1 MDKLWKET
9 FKQRAILVFV
19 LLLVFLGI
27 VMLRQLWLQCFND
40 SFYKYEARKK
50 QSYLKQVVG
59 VKRGLRGDILDRNH
73 QALATSSDRRSI
85 NSHPYQIKDPA
96 LVSTWLA
103 PILKMDQ
110 GKLYSILSSDET
122 FVNLKYKAP
131 DEMCDAVKK
140 LYREKQPED
149 DPDDETKNPLYGIE
163 VVRENS
169 GHRFYPK
176 GRLASHI
183 LGIVNRDEE
192 GVEGTELL
200 FDRELAPQ
208 TYNLDEEMDV
218 AGNTIPGAPSAAA
231 KKNKEFD
238 EASLN
243 GSSIV
248 LTIDE
253 RIQFIVEEELRK
265 TVAQFNAFGGSI
277 VVLDAKN
284 ADILAMATY
293 PDFDP
298 ATYYKFPQERW
309 RNRAVCDVYEPGS
322 IFKVLS
328 AGVAINNG
336 YRASSQ
342 FYCPGRL
349 YIEGDVVNNADDGL
363 YSKGYETIS
372 DIVAYSFNTGTAS
385 FALELGKKKMGEG
398 LDKFGIG
405 HVTGTEVL
413 GESCGLFDNWEDW
426 GRFRLANISFGQG
439 VAITPL
445 QLASAVQAIANDGVR
460 MKPHLVK
467 EILTPDGKVVHEY
480 IRKEADEDRNG
491 AYKEVIHSLKPE
503 VLSKPMT
510 KSGAREMREVMAG
523 VISHGTG
530 SRARVPGYK
539 VGGKTGTAQVAGEH
553 GYMEGQYIAG
563 FVGIAPIDNPEVVVV
578 VKIERPGPI
587 YYGGLVAA
595 PVFNKVCTKILPVL
609 GVPPTPGYK
618 QLNPET
624 GL

>member
-9 FKQRAILVFV
+9 FKQRAIIVFV
-19 LLLVFLGI
+19 LLLVFLSV

-40 SFYKYEARKK
+40 SFYKYEAQKK
-50 QSYLKQVVG
+50 QSELQQVVG
-59 VKRGLRGDILDRNH
+59 IRRGLRGDILDRNH

-96 LVSTWLA
+96 RVSDWLA

-110 GKLYSILSSDET
+110 SKLYSILKSGDN

-131 DEMCDAVKK
+131 DEMCDAVLKLKK
-140 LYREKQPED
+140 SLQPKGE
-149 DPDDETKNPLYGIE
+149 DDETKNPLYGIE
-163 VVRENS
+163 VARENS

-176 GRLASHI
+176 GRLASHL

-192 GVEGTELL
+192 GVEGTEL
-200 FDRELAPQ
+200 FFERELAPKARNQ
-208 TYNLDEEMDV
+208 AEEMDV
-218 AGNTIPGAPSAAA
+218 AGNAIPGAPSAD

-238 EASLN
+238 ERTLN

-248 LTIDE
+248 LTVDE
-253 RIQFIVEEELRK
+253 RIQFIVEEELKK
-265 TVAQFNAFGGSI
+265 TVEAFHAFGGSV

-349 YIEGDVVNNADDGL
+349 YIEGDVVHNADDGL
-363 YSKGYETIS
+363 YSKGYETIA

-405 HVTGTEVL
+405 HITGTEVL
-413 GESCGLFDNWEDW
+413 GESCGLFDDWKDW

-467 EILTPDGKVVHEY
+467 EIITPEGKAVYEY
-480 IRKEADEDRNG
+480 MRKEPDEDKSG
-491 AYKEVIHSLKPE
+491 SYKEVIHSLKPE

-553 GYMEGQYIAG
+553 GYMEQQYIAG
-563 FVGIAPIDNPEVVVV
+563 FVGIAPIDDPEVVVV
-578 VKIERPGPI
+578 IKIEKPWPI

-595 PVFNKVCTKILPVL
+595 PVFNKICTKILPVL

>member
-1 MDKLWKET
+1 M
-9 FKQRAILVFV
+9 

-27 VMLRQLWLQCFND
+27 VMLRQLWLQCLND
-40 SFYKYEARKK
+40 HFYKYEAQKK
-50 QSYLKQVVG
+50 QSQLKQVIG
-59 VKRGLRGDILDRNH
+59 SRRGLRGDILDRNH
-73 QALATSSDRRSI
+73 QTLATSSDRRSI

-96 LVSTWLA
+96 QVSSYLA
-103 PILKMDQ
+103 PLLKMERSQ
-110 GKLYSILSSDET
+110 LYSILSSGDT

-131 DEMCDAVKK
+131 DEMCDAVVK
-140 LYREKQPED
+140 LKADLQPED
-149 DPDDETKNPLYGIE
+149 EPIDETKNPLYGIE
-163 VVRENS
+163 VAKESS

-192 GVEGTELL
+192 GVEGTEL
-200 FDRELAPQ
+200 FFNRELTPQ
-208 TYNLDEEMDV
+208 TDNSTEVMDV
-218 AGNTIPGAPSAAA
+218 LGNAIPGVPSATI
-231 KKNKEFD
+231 KKDKKFE
-238 EASLN
+238 ESSLN

-253 RIQFIVEEELRK
+253 RIQFVVEEELRK
-265 TVAQFNAFGGSI
+265 TVAQFHAFGGSV

-328 AGVAINNG
+328 ASVAINNG
-336 YRASSQ
+336 YHAGSQ

-349 YIEGDVVNNADDGL
+349 YIDGDVVNNADDGL
-363 YSKGYETIS
+363 YSKGYETIA

-413 GESCGLFDNWEDW
+413 GESSGLFDNWQDW
-426 GRFRLANISFGQG
+426 GRFRLVNISFGQG

-445 QLASAVQAIANDGVR
+445 QLASAVQAIANDGIR

-467 EILTPDGKVVHEY
+467 EIITPEGRVVHEY
-480 IRKEADEDRNG
+480 IRKEADEDKKG

-503 VLSKPMT
+503 VLSQPIS
-510 KSGAREMREVMAG
+510 KSGAGEMREVMAG

-530 SRARVPGYK
+530 SRARVAGYR

-553 GYMEGQYIAG
+553 GYMDQKYIAG

-578 VKIERPGPI
+578 VKIEKPWPV

-595 PVFNKVCTKILPVL
+595 PVFNKICSKILPVL

>member
-9 FKQRAILVFV
+9 FKQRAIIVFV
-19 LLLVFLGI
+19 LLLVFLSV

-40 SFYKYEARKK
+40 SFYKYEAQKK
-50 QSYLKQVVG
+50 QSELQQVVG
-59 VKRGLRGDILDRNH
+59 IRRGLRGDILDRNH

-96 LVSTWLA
+96 RVSDWLA

-110 GKLYSILSSDET
+110 SKLYSILKSGDN

-131 DEMCDAVKK
+131 DEMCDAVLKLKK
-140 LYREKQPED
+140 SLQPKGE
-149 DPDDETKNPLYGIE
+149 DDETKNPLYGIE
-163 VVRENS
+163 VARENS

-176 GRLASHI
+176 GRLASHL

-192 GVEGTELL
+192 GVEGTEL
-200 FDRELAPQ
+200 FFERELAPKARNQ
-208 TYNLDEEMDV
+208 AEEMDV
-218 AGNTIPGAPSAAA
+218 AGNAIPGAPSAD

-238 EASLN
+238 ERTLN

-248 LTIDE
+248 LTVDE
-253 RIQFIVEEELRK
+253 RIQFIVEEELKK
-265 TVAQFNAFGGSI
+265 TVEAFHAFGGSV

-349 YIEGDVVNNADDGL
+349 YIEGDVVHNADDGL
-363 YSKGYETIS
+363 YSKGYETIA

-405 HVTGTEVL
+405 HITGTEVL
-413 GESCGLFDNWEDW
+413 GESCGLFDDWKDW

-467 EILTPDGKVVHEY
+467 EIITPEGKAVYEY
-480 IRKEADEDRNG
+480 MRKEPDEDKSG
-491 AYKEVIHSLKPE
+491 SYKEVIHSLKPE

-510 KSGAREMREVMAG
+510 KSGAGEMREVMAG

-553 GYMEGQYIAG
+553 GYMEQQYIAG
-563 FVGIAPIDNPEVVVV
+563 FVGIAPIDDPEVVVV
-578 VKIERPGPI
+578 IKIEKPWPI

-595 PVFNKVCTKILPVL
+595 PVFNKICTKILPVL

>member
-1 MDKLWKET
+1 M
-9 FKQRAILVFV
+9 
-19 LLLVFLGI
+19 
-27 VMLRQLWLQCFND
+27 
-40 SFYKYEARKK
+40 
-50 QSYLKQVVG
+50 
-59 VKRGLRGDILDRNH
+59 
-73 QALATSSDRRSI
+73 
-85 NSHPYQIKDPA
+85 
-96 LVSTWLA
+96 
-103 PILKMDQ
+103 
-110 GKLYSILSSDET
+110 
-122 FVNLKYKAP
+122 
-131 DEMCDAVKK
+131 
-140 LYREKQPED
+140 
-149 DPDDETKNPLYGIE
+149 
-163 VVRENS
+163 VR
-169 GHRFYPK
+169 
-176 GRLASHI
+176 
-183 LGIVNRDEE
+183 
-192 GVEGTELL
+192 
-200 FDRELAPQ
+200 
-208 TYNLDEEMDV
+208 
-218 AGNTIPGAPSAAA
+218 TIP
-231 KKNKEFD
+231 
-238 EASLN
+238 
-243 GSSIV
+243 
-248 LTIDE
+248 
-253 RIQFIVEEELRK
+253 
-265 TVAQFNAFGGSI
+265 
-277 VVLDAKN
+277 
-284 ADILAMATY
+284 
-293 PDFDP
+293 
-298 ATYYKFPQERW
+298 
-309 RNRAVCDVYEPGS
+309 
-322 IFKVLS
+322 
-328 AGVAINNG
+328 
-336 YRASSQ
+336 
-342 FYCPGRL
+342 
-349 YIEGDVVNNADDGL
+349 
-363 YSKGYETIS
+363 
-372 DIVAYSFNTGTAS
+372 AS

-480 IRKEADEDRNG
+480 IRKEADEDRDG

>member
-9 FKQRAILVFV
+9 FKRRAIAVFV

-27 VMLRQLWLQCFND
+27 VMLRQLWLQCLND
-40 SFYKYEARKK
+40 HFYKYEAQKK
-50 QSYLKQVVG
+50 QSQLKQVIG
-59 VKRGLRGDILDRNH
+59 SRRGLRGDILDRNH
-73 QALATSSDRRSI
+73 QTLATSSDRRSI

-96 LVSTWLA
+96 QVSSYLA
-103 PILKMDQ
+103 PLLKMERSQ
-110 GKLYSILSSDET
+110 LYSILSSGDT

-131 DEMCDAVKK
+131 DEMCDAVVK
-140 LYREKQPED
+140 LKADLQPED
-149 DPDDETKNPLYGIE
+149 EPIDETKNPLYGIE
-163 VVRENS
+163 VAKESS

-192 GVEGTELL
+192 GVEGTEL
-200 FDRELAPQ
+200 FFNRELTPQ
-208 TYNLDEEMDV
+208 TDNSTEVMDV
-218 AGNTIPGAPSAAA
+218 LGNAIPGVPSATI
-231 KKNKEFD
+231 KKDKKFE
-238 EASLN
+238 ESSLN

-253 RIQFIVEEELRK
+253 RIQFVVEEELRK
-265 TVAQFNAFGGSI
+265 TVAQFHAFGGSV

-328 AGVAINNG
+328 ASVAINNG
-336 YRASSQ
+336 YHAGSQ

-349 YIEGDVVNNADDGL
+349 YIDGDVVNNADDGL
-363 YSKGYETIS
+363 YSKGYETIA

-413 GESCGLFDNWEDW
+413 GESSGLFDNWQDW

-445 QLASAVQAIANDGVR
+445 QLASAVQAIANDGIR

-467 EILTPDGKVVHEY
+467 EIITPEGRVVHEY
-480 IRKEADEDRNG
+480 IRKEADEDKKG

-503 VLSKPMT
+503 VLSQPIS
-510 KSGAREMREVMAG
+510 KSGAGEMREVMAG

-530 SRARVPGYK
+530 SRARVAGYR

-553 GYMEGQYIAG
+553 GYMDQKYIAG

-578 VKIERPGPI
+578 VKIEKPWPV

-595 PVFNKVCTKILPVL
+595 PVFNKICSKILPVL